1 MSQRSSKRKVRI
13 GKVVNDK
20 MDKTVVVVVERR
32 VRHPL
37 YGRVIKRTSRFKAH
51 DEGNNCHIGDRVKI
65 METRPLSRQKRWRV
79 VEIIKNDVRE

>member
-32 VRHPL
+32 VRHLL

-79 VEIIKNDVRE
+79 VEIIKNDVR

>member
-79 VEIIKNDVRE
+79 VEIIKNDVR